1 MMFEKLSRDVVIDFG
16 TASVL
21 VYVQG
26 QGIVLKEPSVVAID
40 TTTDHVVKVGQ
51 DAMEMLG
58 RTPDHIKAVRPMKD
72 GVVDNYDVAL
82 EVLRYYIRR
91 ACGKVWI
98 PPRVM
103 ICVPTGITELQMR
116 AFMEASHEAG
126 ARRTYLIEE
135 AKAAALGA
143 GLDITSP
150 IGSMVVNIGGGVSD
164 IAVLSMG
171 GIVVAD
177 SIRIGGDKFDEA
189 IQSYI
194 RRRYNIL
201 IGERTAED
209 IKIRIGDVY
218 DHKKPGYMRVAGRS
232 LSDGA
237 QREVLLSSKEML
249 EALYEPITAIL
260 DSICSVIEHTPP
272 ELVGDILQ
280 KGMILTGGGSLLRG
294 LDRLIERVTGIP
306 VYMAKKP
313 ISATVLGAGSLLP
326 QLGSMPEGPVQ
337 ISSLTA
343 PVRANASG
351 RSAST
356 RDDRRVDDRRSGDR
370 FENARRDEREAH
382 DDRYAYADRSDRY
395 DGRDSRDQRASDRRE
410 VRDERF
416 AYEQRPERVERS
428 ERSVPAEHRAARE
441 RGDAREVRDTQNAR
455 TVVRDTRK
463 SRRASENRPRD
474 NRERDAREGDTP
486 RRPSAR
492 N

>member
-1 MMFEKLSRDVVIDFG
+1 MFEKLSRDIVIDFG
-16 TASVL
+16 TATVL

-40 TTTDHVVKVGQ
+40 TTTDRVVKVGQ

-58 RTPDHIKAVRPMKD
+58 RTPEHIKAVRPMKN
-72 GVVDNYDVAL
+72 GSISQY
-82 EVLRYYIRR
+82 EVTLQMLRYFIRR

-103 ICVPTGITELQMR
+103 ICVPTGITEVEMR
-116 AFMEASHEAG
+116 AVMDASHEAG

-135 AKAAALGA
+135 PKAAAIGA
-143 GLDITSP
+143 GLNIKSP
-150 IGSMVVNIGGGVSD
+150 VGSMVVNIGGGVSD

-171 GIVVAD
+171 GVVVSD

-189 IQSYI
+189 IQSYM
-194 RRRYNIL
+194 RRRYNLL

-218 DHKKPGYMRVAGRS
+218 DHKKPAYMRVSGRS
-232 LSDGA
+232 LSDGS
-237 QREVLLSSKEML
+237 QREVLLSSKEMI

-280 KGMILTGGGSLLRG
+280 KGMVLTGGGSLLHG

-306 VYMAKKP
+306 TFVARKP

-326 QLGSMPEGPVQ
+326 DLGSMPEGLVT
-337 ISSLTA
+337 IST
-343 PVRANASG
+343 
-351 RSAST
+351 RSASGS
-356 RDDRRVDDRRSGDR
+356 RAGNASDARGDRRPDDRRQDDRHPDARRDDDRRDNR
-370 FENARRDEREAH
+370 DVYADPRERYRDEDVSQRQNGVSYGRPAGS
-382 DDRYAYADRSDRY
+382 RPVSTRPASTRPTGSGQVGSRPADHRSRGPRQDN
-395 DGRDSRDQRASDRRE
+395 RRE
-410 VRDERF
+410 ND
-416 AYEQRPERVERS
+416 
-428 ERSVPAEHRAARE
+428 
-441 RGDAREVRDTQNAR
+441 
-455 TVVRDTRK
+455 RDTR
-463 SRRASENRPRD
+463 P
-474 NRERDAREGDTP
+474 P